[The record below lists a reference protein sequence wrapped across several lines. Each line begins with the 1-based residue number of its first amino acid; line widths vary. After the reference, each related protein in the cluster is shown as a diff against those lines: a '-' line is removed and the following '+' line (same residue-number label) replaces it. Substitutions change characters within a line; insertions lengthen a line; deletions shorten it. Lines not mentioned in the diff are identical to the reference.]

1 MVISWKKSP
10 AEIANSEVL
19 SQLHF
24 HTVQHFV
31 AGVKCEQQ
39 AASME
44 DWSSRN
50 MSFKTM
56 SEESAVFR

>member
-1 MVISWKKSP
+1 MVTSWKKSP

-24 HTVQHFV
+24 HTAQHFV

-44 DWSSRN
+44 D
-50 MSFKTM
+50 
-56 SEESAVFR
+56 